1 MADSSLS
8 IEQRSFLALDERGDA
23 PRDHND
29 APRHHGDHHAP
40 GYQHPAAMLQ
50 MAAST
55 EVDDIMAAMRQS
67 YDRSVNKKYDSTTS
81 GESHRGWRFD

>member
-1 MADSSLS
+1 
-8 IEQRSFLALDERGDA
+8 
-23 PRDHND
+23 
-29 APRHHGDHHAP
+29 
-40 GYQHPAAMLQ
+40 MLQ